1 MRGAATSSAR
11 RRLLILCALLLL
23 TAAIVLPPL
32 VNIGRYRMRI
42 AALIGRSIGRPVHIS
57 SVSLRLLPS
66 PAIEMPDFVVDE
78 EPAFGAE
85 PILHAD
91 NVVAY
96 LRLSSLWRGKLEIAR
111 IHLDDASVNLVRAPN
126 GTWNFASI
134 LVQAA
139 SSPSAPTGQRRPG
152 IAPRFPYIEAE
163 NARIDFKEN
172 NEKKPFSFMNADL
185 SVWLDNPDQWDI
197 QFRAQP
203 VRTDLDLDLADSG
216 ILHIDGTLRRA
227 ASLSEMPL
235 DLTAKWS
242 AAPLGQLSRL
252 VLGRDS
258 GWRGSFDFQAR
269 VTGTAAMAEVKTLL
283 RVDSLHR
290 AEFTPPHPADL
301 VATCNAS
308 YRKAASSLENIA
320 CSSHPGG
327 GDLSLT
333 GSIVHMRNGPE
344 TALSLRVHDLPASA
358 VLAGLQEVRQGFG
371 GGFRAL
377 GELNGTLQYTS
388 AGTGTPALSGEVG
401 FESLSLAPDSGRSF
415 LLAPVRFRFEN
426 PGNGGLRGTMLPS
439 APETAAQ
446 ISPTLLLEPVRLS
459 LGSPSPLVV
468 DGRFT
473 PDGFAVH
480 VGGTTTL
487 AHLKPLSWILARPM
501 PNGVS
506 AMATS
511 SFTPEGT
518 ATLDLSV
525 LGPWVLPF
533 SDPDNPVPHMVVVG
547 SVAVKNAQLTTSYL
561 ARPLKIASATAI
573 LTPSAIAWTNASIAY
588 GAIEGQ
594 GSLEYATSCAAEE
607 PCPARFAITG
617 SSWSL
622 ADLQSSFV
630 SSGQHDE
637 LLREF
642 LNRIDGSH
650 AAWPTLS
657 GTVQVESLSA
667 GKLVAHDVAATL
679 DVAGNAM
686 RIRSFTGRVLKGS
699 VHLNGMVDASG
710 NAPAYDLALQVT
722 NASAAQLAGLFDEHW
737 GSGQASFSSQLTMKG
752 FSAADLAGSA
762 RGTLR
767 WDWKDGALEATES
780 TGDATEPLMAFS
792 DWHGDGTIGDS
803 TIRTAH
809 STMVEESG
817 ATPVSGTISFSRGL
831 NLKCGIGTQ
840 AVTLVGNL
848 EHPRMEDQ
856 ASETAGHP
864 SR

>member
-1 MRGAATSSAR
+1 
-11 RRLLILCALLLL
+11 
-23 TAAIVLPPL
+23 
-32 VNIGRYRMRI
+32 
-42 AALIGRSIGRPVHIS
+42 
-57 SVSLRLLPS
+57 
-66 PAIEMPDFVVDE
+66 
-78 EPAFGAE
+78 
-85 PILHAD
+85 
-91 NVVAY
+91 
-96 LRLSSLWRGKLEIAR
+96 
-111 IHLDDASVNLVRAPN
+111 
-126 GTWNFASI
+126 
-134 LVQAA
+134 
-139 SSPSAPTGQRRPG
+139 
-152 IAPRFPYIEAE
+152 
-163 NARIDFKEN
+163 
-172 NEKKPFSFMNADL
+172 
-185 SVWLDNPDQWDI
+185 
-197 QFRAQP
+197 
-203 VRTDLDLDLADSG
+203 
-216 ILHIDGTLRRA
+216 
-227 ASLSEMPL
+227 MPL

-290 AEFTPPHPADL
+290 SEFTPPHPVDL

-308 YRKAASSLENIA
+308 YRKAASSLKNIA

-344 TALSLRVHDLPASA
+344 TALSLRVRDVPASA

-371 GGFRAL
+371 GGVRAL
-377 GELNGTLQYTS
+377 GELNGKLQYTS
-388 AGTGTPALSGEVG
+388 AGSSTPALSGEVG
-401 FESLSLAPDSGRSF
+401 FESLSLLPGSGRPF

-426 PGNGGLRGTMLPS
+426 PGNGGLRGTMFSS

-501 PNGVS
+501 PNSVS

-511 SFTPEGT
+511 SFAPEGT

-533 SDPDNPVPHMVVVG
+533 SDPDNPVPHMVVAG

-561 ARPLKIASATAI
+561 SRPLKIASATAI

-588 GAIEGQ
+588 GAIEAQ

-607 PCPARFAITG
+607 PCPARFAVTG

-679 DVAGNAM
+679 DIAGNAM

-762 RGTLR
+762 RGTLH
-767 WDWKDGALEATES
+767 WDWKDGALEAADS
-780 TGDATEPLMAFS
+780 TGDGTEPLMVFS

-809 STMVEESG
+809 STMIEESG
-817 ATPVSGTISFSRGL
+817 RHARFRNHLLQPRTQSQVRHRDAHHDPCGQFGASAHGRPSQRNRRTPRPVTTSVWISHSSCSSTCGSVISAQHDKNRHAALGMTVLATLREKSGFTFAGQLSSGSGGQIDPEPAACIRPPLPHRESRAHQHFPGAAVRKFVTVLSVNRFAGREMYFEIERSNPHSLVDLAFEMHLDAREARIPNRVMAKELRMKVRIELAIDAAQDVPVKFRRHSGGVIVRGEQQVRIFHHVDAEQQPVAGGQRGA
-831 NLKCGIGTQ
+831 NLGQ
-840 AVTLVGNL
+840 
-848 EHPRMEDQ
+848 
-856 ASETAGHP
+856 
-864 SR
+864 